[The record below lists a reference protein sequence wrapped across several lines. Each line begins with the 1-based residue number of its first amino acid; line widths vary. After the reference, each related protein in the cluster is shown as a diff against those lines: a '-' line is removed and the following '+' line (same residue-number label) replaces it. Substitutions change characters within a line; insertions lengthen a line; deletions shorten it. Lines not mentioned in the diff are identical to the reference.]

1 MIASGLTFVAG
12 SQDGKIRALDVS
24 DGSPVWERQLPA
36 GGQASPMTYVLD
48 GRQYVVVAA
57 GGRSGI
63 GAPGDW
69 VVAFRL
75 RE

>member
-1 MIASGLTFVAG
+1 VVFIAA
-12 SQDGKIRALDVS
+12 SQDGKFRALDVDS
-24 DGSPVWERQLPA
+24 GAQLWEHQLPA

-48 GRQYVVVAA
+48 GKQYVVVAA

-69 VVAFRL
+69 IVAFAL
-75 RE
+75 QE